1 MWPRYLPRGELQ
13 AWGWGMASSGSD
25 GEGTEVI
32 YSTTLLSWHLKERE
46 REKSLLKCYLAAD
59 SI

>member
-32 YSTTLLSWHLKERE
+32 YSTALLSWHLKERE
-46 REKSLLKCYLAAD
+46 RERNLY
-59 SI
+59 